1 MDEGIVING
10 INDIDNKNNNKNNN
24 KDNNNIN
31 NNVEISIDFIKNVRN
46 LIEVV
51 NDRMKWK
58 TEELLPVG
66 IMVKQ
71 LEDLLK
77 NDS

>member
-10 INDIDNKNNNKNNN
+10 INN
-24 KDNNNIN
+24 KDNNNKKDN
-31 NNVEISIDFIKNVRN
+31 NNIEVSIDFIKNVRN

-71 LEDLLK
+71 LDDLLK
-77 NDS
+77 NN

>member
-10 INDIDNKNNNKNNN
+10 INNNNN
-24 KDNNNIN
+24 KDNNNKGN
-31 NNVEISIDFIKNVRN
+31 NNNIEVSIDFIKNVRN

-66 IMVKQ
+66 IMIKQ
-71 LEDLLK
+71 LDDLLK
-77 NDS
+77 NN

>member
-10 INDIDNKNNNKNNN
+10 INNKNNN

>member
-71 LEDLLK
+71 LDDLLK
-77 NDS
+77 NSN

>member
-10 INDIDNKNNNKNNN
+10 INNKNNNNNNNNN
-24 KDNNNIN
+24 KDNIE
-31 NNVEISIDFIKNVRN
+31 VTIEFIKNIRN

-58 TEELLPVG
+58 TDELLPVG
-66 IMVKQ
+66 IIIKQ
-71 LEDLLK
+71 LDDLLK
-77 NDS
+77 KNS

>member
-10 INDIDNKNNNKNNN
+10 INNKENNNN
-24 KDNNNIN
+24 KDNNN
-31 NNVEISIDFIKNVRN
+31 VEVSIDLIKNIRN

-71 LEDLLK
+71 LDDLLK
-77 NDS
+77 NNS

>member
-10 INDIDNKNNNKNNN
+10 INNNNNNNN
-24 KDNNNIN
+24 KDNNNKDNIE
-31 NNVEISIDFIKNVRN
+31 VSIDFIKNVRN

-71 LEDLLK
+71 LDDLLK
-77 NDS
+77 NNS

>member
-10 INDIDNKNNNKNNN
+10 INNKDNNN
-24 KDNNNIN
+24 KDNNNIE
-31 NNVEISIDFIKNVRN
+31 VSIDFIKNVRN

-71 LEDLLK
+71 LDDLLK
-77 NDS
+77 NNS